1 MDTEQAPTSTA
12 RLLGWLG
19 ALAIAALVG
28 LAVGATLGDVRY
40 QASSDEGFSST

>member
-1 MDTEQAPTSTA
+1 MDTEQPASATA

-19 ALAIAALVG
+19 ALAIATLVG

-40 QASSDEGFSST
+40 QASSDEGFYL